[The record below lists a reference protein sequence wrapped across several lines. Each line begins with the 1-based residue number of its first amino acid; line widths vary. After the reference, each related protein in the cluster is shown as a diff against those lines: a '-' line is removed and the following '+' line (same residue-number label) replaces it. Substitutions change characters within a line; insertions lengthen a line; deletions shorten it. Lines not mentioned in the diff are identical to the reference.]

1 MKMKW
6 LGVALAVVMLSLA
19 VVGVAS
25 AAEVS
30 GTGWIRAIGAG
41 WAKVDGSGA
50 VVITG
55 HGVCTVWIKGAE
67 TIQAEGVGQR
77 FQLGDWAVFVGYN
90 GQITAMGQD
99 MSVRMASSQI
109 EFTAWG
115 RGTVTLRGQG
125 EYWVR
130 GYHGRWFPTGV
141 ALSFGESEAEPSTP

>member
-6 LGVALAVVMLSLA
+6 LGVALAVVIMSL
-19 VVGVAS
+19 VVAGVAS

-41 WAKVDGSGA
+41 WVKVDGSGT

-55 HGVCTVWIKGAE
+55 HGAGTVWIKGAE
-67 TIQAEGVGQR
+67 TIQAEGVGRR
-77 FQLGDWAVFVGYN
+77 FHLGDWTVFVGYD

-99 MSVRMASSQI
+99 MLVRMAGSQI

-115 RGTVTLRGQG
+115 RGTVTLRGRG

-130 GYHGRWFPTGV
+130 GYHGRWSPTGV
-141 ALSFGESEAEPSTP
+141 ILSLGESEAEPATP

>member
-6 LGVALAVVMLSLA
+6 LGVAFAVVLLSLA

-41 WAKVDGSGA
+41 WAKVDGSGT
-50 VVITG
+50 VVVTS
-55 HGVCTVWIKGAE
+55 HGVGTVWIKGAE
-67 TIQAEGVGQR
+67 TIQASGQGRR
-77 FQLGDWAVFVGYN
+77 FRLGDWTVFFGYD
-90 GQITAMGQD
+90 GQITAMGRD
-99 MSVRMASSQI
+99 MTVRMAGSQI

-115 RGTVTLRGQG
+115 RGTVTLRGRG

-130 GYHGRWFPTGV
+130 GYHGRWSSAGTT
-141 ALSFGESEAEPSTP
+141 LSLGESEVEPVTP